1 VASVASSANRHGNLE
16 LSVSTYGSYLELSR
30 YRPTSLVLR
39 HNYDFYLATSDDLKG
54 VGMLGRFG
62 STAFI
67 SAELLS
73 SPLRCW
79 VRGKFV
85 TSLRDSIRFSTL
97 PRAYALG

>member
-1 VASVASSANRHGNLE
+1 MGAGHSGIRGEFRNRHGNLE

-30 YRPTSLVLR
+30 YRPTSLVVR
-39 HNYDFYLATSDDLKG
+39 HNYDFYLAASDDLKG

-73 SPLRCW
+73 SPLRC
-79 VRGKFV
+79 
-85 TSLRDSIRFSTL
+85 
-97 PRAYALG
+97 